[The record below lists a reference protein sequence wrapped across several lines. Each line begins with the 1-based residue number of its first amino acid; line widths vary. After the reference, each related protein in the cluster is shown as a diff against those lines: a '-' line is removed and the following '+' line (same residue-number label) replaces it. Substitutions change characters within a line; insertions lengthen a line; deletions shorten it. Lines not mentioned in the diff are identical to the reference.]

1 MGLVVAAQGPSN
13 STTCGI
19 FLDQGS
25 NSCLLHW
32 QEESLPPSHRGSP
45 LLHFWRI
52 ILQTTEFSVGV
63 FFFLSQYF
71 KYFTPFLSCM
81 HGFWG
86 EGKCN
91 LYLCSPMGKVFF
103 SLWLY
108 FKVFFFFFSL
118 SWIYLKF
125 EYDIP
130 LCSFFSIVH
139 LVFSELPGS
148 VVWCLTLIWKR
159 PWCWER
165 LRVGGEEGSRGWDG

>member
-1 MGLVVAAQGPSN
+1 MWDLPGSGIKLMSPAL
-13 STTCGI
+13 TKGI
-19 FLDQGS
+19 F
-25 NSCLLHW
+25 
-32 QEESLPPSHRGSP
+32 
-45 LLHFWRI
+45 
-52 ILQTTEFSVGV
+52 TTEPPGKPSPTLLKDNFTNYRILCWCL
-63 FFFLSQYF
+63 FFLSQYF

-91 LYLCSPMGKVFF
+91 LYLCSPVGKVFF

-108 FKVFFFFFSL
+108 FKVFFFFSL
-118 SWIYLKF
+118 SWIFLKF